1 MKNNGDII
9 QFLKEKDYEMVN
21 NNLGSGA
28 FGKTVLIRD
37 PVLDELFVSKKYE
50 PISEELKEPFYQ
62 SFLQE
67 IKILYKLNH
76 PNIVRIYNY
85 YTYEQFY
92 TGYMIMEYIQGK
104 NIADFFHSYND
115 LSKDSNISIDNIFRQ
130 LIDGFE
136 YLENHSICH
145 RDIREGN
152 ILITS
157 DGRVKIIDFGLG
169 KLFFPQQDS
178 TDSLAREVNRNGLD
192 RLPEEYYLGKY
203 DSKTDMF
210 YLAEL
215 FNRLIL
221 ANNLEWSF
229 SYHHILNKMMEEK
242 SENRYDSFSEIK
254 QFLLNKDFSIL
265 EINDNDKKIY
275 QDFSNSILNGIKDFI
290 DNRQFNS
297 DIFDIQNKLEEVIQ
311 HNCFEDYIVSEPEL
325 YNVFIKTGYHWYPNR
340 YIDINILKDFYN
352 WFSKLVDSSKMLVI
366 NNLIFKLSQIDIT
379 YTDIPF

>member
-136 YLENHSICH
+136 YL
-145 RDIREGN
+145 
-152 ILITS
+152 
-157 DGRVKIIDFGLG
+157 
-169 KLFFPQQDS
+169 
-178 TDSLAREVNRNGLD
+178 
-192 RLPEEYYLGKY
+192 
-203 DSKTDMF
+203 
-210 YLAEL
+210 
-215 FNRLIL
+215 
-221 ANNLEWSF
+221 
-229 SYHHILNKMMEEK
+229 
-242 SENRYDSFSEIK
+242 
-254 QFLLNKDFSIL
+254 
-265 EINDNDKKIY
+265 
-275 QDFSNSILNGIKDFI
+275 
-290 DNRQFNS
+290 
-297 DIFDIQNKLEEVIQ
+297 
-311 HNCFEDYIVSEPEL
+311 
-325 YNVFIKTGYHWYPNR
+325 
-340 YIDINILKDFYN
+340 
-352 WFSKLVDSSKMLVI
+352 
-366 NNLIFKLSQIDIT
+366 
-379 YTDIPF
+379 